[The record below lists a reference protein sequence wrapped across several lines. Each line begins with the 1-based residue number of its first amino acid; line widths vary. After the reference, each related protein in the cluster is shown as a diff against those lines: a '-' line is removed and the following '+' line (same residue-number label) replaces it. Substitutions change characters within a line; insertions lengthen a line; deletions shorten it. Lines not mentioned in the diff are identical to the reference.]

1 MIGTLNEET
10 QAELQ
15 AEIALLRQRVAE
27 LELAKEARMSR
38 GMQPHA
44 GHSKQ
49 WYESL
54 QALQALEQTYRL
66 LADNSTEMISRHQP
80 DGTYI
85 YVSPACRTL
94 LGYTP
99 NELIGYNCYD
109 LFHPQDLP
117 RVQRWKETI
126 LKSLPV
132 YTINYRMRCK
142 DGSYVW
148 METICKVL
156 YAPHSTVIVEMIA
169 VSHNITQQKNAERKL
184 ARVHLMHQATIDSF
198 SDGIIVFARN
208 GSIINCNQRFLTL
221 WNLSNDWTSISSPTE
236 RLSFLL
242 KQVKDPKTFV
252 RRMRELHETPEIER
266 YDCIELKDGRIVECC
281 GTPYWVG
288 NRVTGQVWT
297 FRDVTQRVSNERE
310 LRTSRARLKAI
321 FDNVAIGIVMVN
333 VQGHCI
339 KFNDHWAVMVGY
351 TAEEISHARYLSFI
365 YSYDLSP
372 SHKCLHDMLQGK
384 IDSFR
389 LEARFQRKDGS
400 VFWGDVSFRVTRQ
413 DDSTIEA
420 MIGIV
425 SDITERKQAEETVRQ
440 THHQLVQ
447 RINELE
453 QRGREATLLNEMG
466 DLLLSCQTVDEA
478 YEIVAQAA
486 THLFAD
492 YSGALYI
499 FNDARTQLEIAIAWG
514 NAPPTTHFIN
524 PTICCALQQGWA
536 YVSGT
541 TRTIAGCANQESY
554 PSQRTTPFIC
564 VPLIGPGTRTSDQ
577 TKAHATKPHRI
588 EQYNEIGGNVQTI
601 MQATQ
606 SFCHECHGVPT
617 PSFHRPWIYL
627 SIGVLHLRHNVI
639 QSYSDCER
647 RERLAEMVARNVA
660 LALAN
665 LHLRAQLHQQS
676 IRDPLTG
683 LFNRR
688 YLDEIMR
695 QEINRASRHNYTV
708 GIVMLDID
716 HFKQFNDTYGHEG
729 GDVLLHALGTFLT
742 QRVGVED
749 MVCRYGGEEFV
760 IVLSGA
766 SLEDAH
772 KRAEELCMHVRTL
785 SVQHRDV
792 VMGTITISL
801 GVAVFPT
808 HGTTCTDVIRNAD
821 NALYRAKS
829 SGRNRVVIADVP
841 S

>member
-1 MIGTLNEET
+1 MVDTLKEET

-15 AEIALLRQRVAE
+15 TEVALLRQRVAE
-27 LELAKEARMSR
+27 LERAKEMRMLH

-44 GHSKQ
+44 CDSNQ
-49 WYESL
+49 LLE
-54 QALQALEQTYRL
+54 ALQALHTLEQNYRL
-66 LADNSTEMISRHQP
+66 LADNSTEMISRHRS

-85 YVSPACRTL
+85 YVSPACHTL

-99 NELIGYNCYD
+99 EELIGYNCYD

-117 RVQRWKETI
+117 RIQRWKETI
-126 LKSLPV
+126 LKSLTV

-142 DGSYVW
+142 DGSYIW

-156 YAPHSTVIVEMIA
+156 YAPHSNVVVEMIA
-169 VSHNITQQKNAERKL
+169 TSHNITQQKNAERKL
-184 ARVHLMHQATIDSF
+184 ARTHLMHQATIDSF
-198 SDGIIVFARN
+198 SEGIIVFARN
-208 GSIINCNQRFLTL
+208 GSIINCNRRFLKL
-221 WNLSNDWTSISSPTE
+221 WNLSDDWTNISAPTE

-252 RRMRELHETPEIER
+252 RRTRELHESPEIER

-288 NRVTGQVWT
+288 SRVTGQVWT

-321 FDNVAIGIVMVN
+321 FDNVAVGIVMVN
-333 VQGHCI
+333 IQGHCI
-339 KFNDHWAVMVGY
+339 KFNDHWAVMIGY
-351 TAEEISHARYLSFI
+351 APEEIQQARYLSFI
-365 YSYDLSP
+365 YSYDVSP
-372 SHKCLHDMLQGK
+372 SHERLHELIQGQ

-400 VFWGDVSFRVTRQ
+400 VFWGDVSFRATRQ

-425 SDITERKQAEETVRQ
+425 SDITERKQSEETLRQ

-447 RINELE
+447 RVHDLE

-478 YEIVAQAA
+478 YDVVAQAA
-486 THLFAD
+486 AHLFAG

-499 FNDARTQLEIAIAWG
+499 FDDARTWLEIAIAWG
-514 NAPPTTHFIN
+514 NAPPNVHFID

-536 YVSGT
+536 YVSGS
-541 TRTIAGCANQESY
+541 TRAVAGCANQEPY
-554 PSQRTTPFIC
+554 RSQGTTPFIC
-564 VPLIGPGTRTSDQ
+564 VPLIGPGTRTFCPIGDDVDQ
-577 TKAHATKPHRI
+577 LHHI
-588 EQYNEIGGNVQTI
+588 EQHKEVGSDARTI
-601 MQATQ
+601 MQATH
-606 SFCHECHGVPT
+606 SFCDECQGTPT
-617 PSFHRPWIYL
+617 PSFRRPWIDQSL
-627 SIGVLHLRHNVI
+627 GVLHLRHNVI
-639 QSYSDCER
+639 HSYRDYER
-647 RERLAEMVARNVA
+647 WERLAEMVARNIA

-688 YLDEIMR
+688 YLDEIVR
-695 QEINRASRHNYTV
+695 QEINRASRHDYPV

-729 GDVLLHALGTFLT
+729 GDVLLRALGTFLQ
-742 QRVGVED
+742 QRVRNED
-749 MVCRYGGEEFV
+749 TVCRYGGEEFV
-760 IVLSGA
+760 IVLSDA
-766 SLEDAH
+766 SLEDAQW
-772 KRAEELCMHVRTL
+772 RAQELCMHVRTL

-808 HGTTCTDVIRNAD
+808 HGTTGADLIRNAD

-829 SGRNRVVIADVP
+829 LGRNRVVIADI
-841 S
+841 SS